1 MRVLPKGEKKREK
14 KKKKYRKL
22 TQFFIPELSVFD
34 LLNRILRLTVF
45 LNNIAYQIVISHL

>member
-1 MRVLPKGEKKREK
+1 MRVLPEGEKKRE

-34 LLNRILRLTVF
+34 LLNRILRLTDF